1 MEGKRETVNI
11 IYVSNDGY
19 ARHLAASLYSLLA
32 HSRKIR
38 DLEIYVLSSG
48 MSPGYQRRLQ
58 ALAERFGRR
67 VQVEEL
73 GEIPLRRG
81 YKRL

>member
-1 MEGKRETVNI
+1 MEGKKETVNI

-38 DLEIYVLSSG
+38 DLDVWVLSSG
-48 MSPGYQRRLQ
+48 MCAEYQKRLQ
-58 ALAERFGRR
+58 AVAEKIRPHRSGEGAGRSP
-67 VQVEEL
+67 EEISL
-73 GEIPLRRG
+73 
-81 YKRL
+81 